1 MLWTA
6 TLSCVILWNMGEQEY
21 LTPDQAAEKLQI
33 HPKTVRRLLNEGKL
47 PGQRV
52 GGRHWRISAAS
63 LRNYIEGGQELT
75 PKEPAASP
83 EKTTSSNASVRSK
96 KAPAKKKG
104 K

>member
-1 MLWTA
+1 
-6 TLSCVILWNMGEQEY
+6 MGEQEY

-63 LRNYIEGGQELT
+63 LRNYIEGGQEMT
-75 PKEPAASP
+75 PTDPVASP
-83 EKTTSSNASVRSK
+83 GKMASTKAAVRTK
-96 KAPAKKKG
+96 KAPAKKKAT
-104 K
+104 